1 MNNFKMIKQ
10 MKINLFKVEEIQIF
24 NLKVQVKIITK
35 FEKIISKIIITLV
48 SKINI

>member
-24 NLKVQVKIITK
+24 NLKTQVKIITK